1 VADDGDVADLPGL
14 DRCHVPRSSWVRG
27 MQRQS

>member
-14 DRCHVPRSSWVRG
+14 DRCHVRAFLLDP
-27 MQRQS
+27 